1 MKDAIHP
8 DYIECEVSCT
18 CGNKFNTR
26 STAKSINTDIC
37 SSCHPFFTGKDK
49 FVDAT
54 GRVDKF
60 QKRFNWDA
68 DKHAKKS

>member
-1 MKDAIHP
+1 MKDTIHP

-18 CGNKFNTR
+18 CGNKFTTR
-26 STAKSINTDIC
+26 STASTIKTDIC

-68 DKHAKKS
+68 EKHTKKS